1 MNAHIAMCTC
11 GNPMCTGVH
20 TTMPD
25 PRLAMSSQT
34 AISARET
41 LERSDIPME
50 VKQRALNDLISA
62 FMSAADVAIDHGQ
75 ELLKQQEEM

>member
-1 MNAHIAMCTC
+1 MNAHIGICNC

-25 PRLAMSSQT
+25 PRLAISSQT
-34 AISARET
+34 AISAQEMLSRP
-41 LERSDIPME
+41 DIPTD
-50 VKQRALNDLISA
+50 VKQRALNDLIAA

-75 ELLKQQEEM
+75 ELLKQQEDM